1 MSQDQLLIN
10 GDLLRLRREARGWA
24 LNDMATRAC
33 MSTKQIRQLEEGGMS
48 SFYSEAVKVTA
59 AKKVGALLGLS
70 ADEVFV
76 QEAIASVDL
85 AVQAAEV
92 SIAEPEVAHPV
103 GSVSEP
109 SVVEATID
117 VASESSVPSSAP
129 SVSVAED
136 TKPKTSLWIIAG
148 LFAAALAVAAYLQPQ
163 DEPIVEPAP
172 PLQTMPTDATDAAS
186 AASASDASASAAD
199 VVASSAVPA
208 SASRLALPVAS
219 AVVAPVVRSA
229 SSTTYVLPAA
239 SAASK

>member
-85 AVQAAEV
+85 AVQAVEV

-103 GSVSEP
+103 DSVSEP
-109 SVVEATID
+109 SIVEATID

-163 DEPIVEPAP
+163 DEPVEPAP

>member
-103 GSVSEP
+103 DSVSEP
-109 SVVEATID
+109 SIVEATID

-129 SVSVAED
+129 SVSVVRRYK
-136 TKPKTSLWIIAG
+136 TKKLHSGSL
-148 LFAAALAVAAYLQPQ
+148 LVCSLQLWLLR
-163 DEPIVEPAP
+163 PICSLKMSPLSSLPPRFKRCQLTRQMLPVLQAP
-172 PLQTMPTDATDAAS
+172 VMLLLQLPMWWLHLLCLR
-186 AASASDASASAAD
+186 
-199 VVASSAVPA
+199 V
-208 SASRLALPVAS
+208 RLAWHCRLLAQ
-219 AVVAPVVRSA
+219 
-229 SSTTYVLPAA
+229 
-239 SAASK
+239 

>member
-85 AVQAAEV
+85 AVQAVEV

-163 DEPIVEPAP
+163 DEPVEPAP

>member
-163 DEPIVEPAP
+163 DEPVEPAP

>member
-103 GSVSEP
+103 DSVSEP
-109 SVVEATID
+109 SIVEATID

-163 DEPIVEPAP
+163 DEPVEPAP